1 MRTPCRAAPT
11 SRHFPIS
18 EYRQLRGLQE
28 RLVRIDEPSRPIP
41 VKANLIMYE
50 QDHARTFSERSN
62 HAAEEK
68 KTLPAPCQNRSL
80 GALPFARREHVAR
93 HRVCRRR
100 PSGKRR
106 TGERPARS
114 SAKRS
119 SSPLGKVAIPENS
132 FGYDSQISLASQN
145 EGEGGASTTGE
156 GNASADG
163 SGQAAGEG
171 VASEAGVTPEE
182 ADPIIPKGI
191 PKSARI
197 LSKQRQTHSLSPISR
212 TTTSTT
218 RRPTPA

>member
-1 MRTPCRAAPT
+1 MRTPCRAAPA

-50 QDHARTFSERSN
+50 KDHARTFSERSN

-106 TGERPARS
+106 SPFPKTHS
-114 SAKRS
+114 DTTDKSAKPAKTRARRELRQ
-119 SSPLGKVAIPENS
+119 PAKATHPPMAPPKQLGKVS
-132 FGYDSQISLASQN
+132 H
-145 EGEGGASTTGE
+145 
-156 GNASADG
+156 
-163 SGQAAGEG
+163 
-171 VASEAGVTPEE
+171 
-182 ADPIIPKGI
+182 PKR
-191 PKSARI
+191 A
-197 LSKQRQTHSLSPISR
+197 
-212 TTTSTT
+212 
-218 RRPTPA
+218 